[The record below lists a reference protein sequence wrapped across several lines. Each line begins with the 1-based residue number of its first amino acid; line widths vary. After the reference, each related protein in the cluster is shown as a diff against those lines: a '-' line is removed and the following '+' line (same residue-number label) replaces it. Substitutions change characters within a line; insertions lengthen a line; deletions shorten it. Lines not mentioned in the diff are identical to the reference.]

1 MSNEF
6 KNKKQKYYRENY
18 IRYSLLGIKKGNLY
32 DYLEDD
38 VLKWLTTEAR
48 KTKVDNLAIIIAAI
62 LKDTYHEEN
71 N

>member
-1 MSNEF
+1 MS
-6 KNKKQKYYRENY
+6 KRQKYYRENY

>member
-1 MSNEF
+1 MS
-6 KNKKQKYYRENY
+6 KKQKYYRENY

-38 VLKWLTTEAR
+38 VLKWLTNEAR
-48 KTKVDNLAIIIAAI
+48 KTKVDNLAILIAAI

>member
-6 KNKKQKYYRENY
+6 RNKKQKYYRENY

>member
-1 MSNEF
+1 MSNKF
-6 KNKKQKYYRENY
+6 RNKKQKYYRENY

-38 VLKWLTTEAR
+38 VLAWLTQEAV
-48 KTKVDNLAIIIAAI
+48 KTKSESLAILIAAI

>member
-1 MSNEF
+1 MS
-6 KNKKQKYYRENY
+6 KKKQKYCKENY
-18 IRYSLLGIKKGNLY
+18 VRYSLLGIKKGNLY

-38 VLKWLTTEAR
+38 VLAWLTQEAV
-48 KTKVDNLAIIIAAI
+48 KTKSESLAILIAAI

>member
-1 MSNEF
+1 MS
-6 KNKKQKYYRENY
+6 KKQKYYRENY

>member
-1 MSNEF
+1 MS
-6 KNKKQKYYRENY
+6 KKQKYYRENY

-38 VLKWLTTEAR
+38 VLKWLTYEAR
-48 KTKVDNLAIIIAAI
+48 KTKVDNLAILIAAI

>member
-6 KNKKQKYYRENY
+6 RNKKQKYYRENY

-62 LKDTYHEEN
+62 LKDTYHEDN

>member
-1 MSNEF
+1 MSNQF
-6 KNKKQKYYRENY
+6 RNKKQKYYRENY

-38 VLKWLTTEAR
+38 VLAWLTQEAV
-48 KTKVDNLAIIIAAI
+48 KTKSESLAILIAAI

>member
-1 MSNEF
+1 MSNQF
-6 KNKKQKYYRENY
+6 RNKKQKYYRENY